1 MISSCFTK
9 AFSGRATRHTRP
21 LGPAAPQEAEK
32 ALKQYLQEHPEL
44 QEVAAESSLEK
55 RKRLGA
61 DGRRFFHRRRDGK
74 VGTE

>member
-55 RKRLGA
+55 RKRPIWELMGA
-61 DGRRFFHRRRDGK
+61 DFFTDDVMGK
-74 VGTE
+74 